1 MEEEV
6 TMTDDVLTGRAGG
19 RASTAGDDAARLL
32 RTLGSGMVTATRRD
46 MVRVAT
52 FAAAAALLPASGG
65 ATGGAGGMNAALARA
80 QDGEPETDV
89 ELSIPLLPFGQSV
102 VLDPHRAPNWGPF
115 WVMYPNVWGGLL
127 RFDEMG
133 RVVEDLAE
141 SYTVS
146 DDGLVYTFKIRPDAA
161 YANGTPVIAEHFV
174 TSWRRALD
182 PAQLSP
188 MSQFMS
194 AVSGFDAYVAGD
206 SEEIGFAAIDDATVE
221 ITLSEPYSYFR
232 SELAAFVWYV
242 VDPAAL
248 EAEGELALADGGTG
262 PWRITEF
269 APDERIVMEP
279 NPNYYGGAS
288 PSLVRLNWLILNGP
302 EAHQTALQLYR
313 DDEAISADISISL
326 IDEVRADETLS
337 AELRVIETPG
347 STRSLAMDFTKEP
360 FNDVRV
366 RRAFAQAVDRERW
379 ATEIQ
384 KGTFQ
389 PATAFIPPV
398 VTALSGYEAPEGLP
412 YDPDAAR
419 QELADAGFPDGE
431 GLPEIVYYQAASED
445 PAETERTEQFLAT
458 IQEVLGVTIR
468 LDATLEADQIEQL
481 RQDEGGLQLDMPWW
495 WSVTETPQL
504 LSYAL
509 RPGSTFMEGYYNWS
523 TDLEPVS
530 EDFDPG
536 AAAASFDELVGQADI
551 EQDEATRNDLYR
563 QAEALVLE
571 HAVYVPIG
579 NWLQAFVQKPWLQ
592 GTRQGPWTGR
602 LPVLFDA
609 DVVVIGR
616 GA

>member
-1 MEEEV
+1 
-6 TMTDDVLTGRAGG
+6 MTD
-19 RASTAGDDAARLL
+19 ASTRSHAVRTTAGRDDVSRLV
-32 RTLGSGMVTATRRD
+32 RTLASGMPGTSRRD
-46 MVRVAT
+46 LVRVSAIAT
-52 FAAAAALLPASGG
+52 AAALMPRAAGALPAPGRG
-65 ATGGAGGMNAALARA
+65 AATLAVA

-89 ELSIPLLPFGQSV
+89 ELSIPLLPFGQTV

-133 RVVEDLAE
+133 GVVEDLAE

-161 YANGTPVIAEHFV
+161 YANGTAVVAEHFV

-188 MSQFMS
+188 MSEFMS
-194 AVSGFDAYVAGD
+194 AVTGFDAYVTGD

-221 ITLSEPYSYFR
+221 ITLSEPYSYFT
-232 SELAAFVWYV
+232 SELAAFVWDV
-242 VDPAAL
+242 IDPAAL
-248 EAEGELALADGGTG
+248 EADGELALADGGTG
-262 PWRITEF
+262 PWRVTDF
-269 APDERIVMEP
+269 APDERVVMEP

-288 PSLVRLNWLILNGP
+288 PSLVRLNWQILNGP
-302 EAHQTALQLYR
+302 DAHQTALRLYR
-313 DDEAISADISISL
+313 DDEAISADVSISL
-326 IDEVRADETLS
+326 IDEVRADETLA
-337 AELRVIETPG
+337 AELQVIETPG

-366 RRAFAQAVDRERW
+366 RRAFARAVDRERW

-398 VTALSGYEAPEGLP
+398 VAFLSGYEAPEGLS

-419 QELADAGFPDGE
+419 QGLADAGFPEGE

-445 PAETERTEQFLAT
+445 PAEIERTAQFLTT
-458 IQEVLGVTIR
+458 IQDVLGVTIR
-468 LDATLEADQIEQL
+468 LDATLEADQIDQL

-495 WSVTETPQL
+495 WSVTETPHL

-509 RPGSTFMEGYYNWS
+509 RPGSAFMEGYYNWAP
-523 TDLEPVS
+523 DLEAVS
-530 EDFDPG
+530 EEFDPG
-536 AAAASFDELVGQADI
+536 ADAASFDDLVGQADI
-551 EQDEATRNDLYR
+551 EQDEATRNDLYQR
-563 QAEALVLE
+563 AEALALE
-571 HAVYVPIG
+571 NAVYVPIG
-579 NWLQAFVQKPWLQ
+579 NWLQAFVQKPWLR

-616 GA
+616 ES

>member
-1 MEEEV
+1 
-6 TMTDDVLTGRAGG
+6 MTD
-19 RASTAGDDAARLL
+19 ASTRSHAVRTTAGRDDVSRLV
-32 RTLGSGMVTATRRD
+32 RTLASGMPGTSRRD
-46 MVRVAT
+46 LVRVSAIAT
-52 FAAAAALLPASGG
+52 AAALMPRAAGAVPALGWG
-65 ATGGAGGMNAALARA
+65 AATLAMA

-133 RVVEDLAE
+133 GVVEDLAE

-161 YANGTPVIAEHFV
+161 YANGTAVVAEHFV

-188 MSQFMS
+188 MSEFMS
-194 AVSGFDAYVAGD
+194 AVTGFDAYVTGD

-221 ITLSEPYSYFR
+221 ITLSEPYSYFT
-232 SELAAFVWYV
+232 SELAAFVWDV
-242 VDPAAL
+242 IDPAAL
-248 EAEGELALADGGTG
+248 EADGELALADGGTG
-262 PWRITEF
+262 PWRVTEF
-269 APDERIVMEP
+269 APDERVVMEP

-288 PSLVRLNWLILNGP
+288 PSLTRLTWQILNGP
-302 EAHQTALQLYR
+302 DAHQVALQLYR
-313 DDEAISADISISL
+313 DDEAISADVSISL
-326 IDEVRADETLS
+326 IDEVRADETLA

-366 RRAFAQAVDRERW
+366 RRAFARAVDRERW

-384 KGTFQ
+384 LGTFQ
-389 PATAFIPPV
+389 PATAFTPPV
-398 VTALSGYEAPEGLP
+398 VESLSGYQAPEGLA

-419 QELADAGFPDGE
+419 QGLADAGFPDGE
-431 GLPEIVYYQAASED
+431 GFPEIVFYQAASDD
-445 PAETERTEQFLAT
+445 PAEIERTAQFLTT
-458 IQEVLGVTIR
+458 IQDVLGITIR
-468 LDATLEADQIEQL
+468 LDATLEADQIDQR

-509 RPGSTFMEGYYNWS
+509 RPGSQFMEGYYNWS
-523 TDLEPVS
+523 TDLEAVS

-536 AAAASFDELVGQADI
+536 ADAASFDEMVGQADI
-551 EQDEATRNDLYR
+551 EQDEATRNDLYQ
-563 QAEALVLE
+563 QAEALALE
-571 HAVYVPIG
+571 NAVYVPIG

-616 GA
+616 EA